1 MASHRMHVR
10 ARVAVVASL
19 AVHAVGLFVVLRMT
33 AHAVD
38 AREADR
44 RAAATAMPTI
54 EIAVPPV
61 ASEPIEVEVLDVPAP
76 DAPAPDAPARG
87 IERAIASPAAPI
99 AHRAA
104 VTSGAVAPAA
114 EAAAPGMPSRARW
127 LAMRGPDLALG
138 DRAVDELARSGR
150 PPERVAK
157 SGRVEPSGG
166 GNAVIRDL
174 VTTVTVERDG
184 TVQLHDRPDIEL
196 NWDLHLPSPDQ
207 IKRQLKQSGREM
219 AKWYA
224 DPYAKA
230 RVGPAQDV
238 PRQFA
243 ATPGAC
249 DRWDDPCSREL
260 RERDRRVDSLERQ
273 RRGSVAHG
281 KLDLTSMLMRAVGV
295 GDAYA
300 SRKRKLLDDTRA
312 ERAELG
318 AQHHAED
325 LARAGERMQRNLELL
340 WRTISDPAERR
351 DALFALW
358 DECAEADGPIGE
370 AGQRARL
377 LVIGWIRAKLP
388 SGSPG
393 AFTPEEIA
401 RRAAQQHSSQPFA
414 PYE

>member
-1 MASHRMHVR
+1 M
-10 ARVAVVASL
+10 VASL
-19 AVHAVGLFVVLRMT
+19 SVHAVALFVAAWM
-33 AHAVD
+33 AEHAID
-38 AREADR
+38 AREVDR
-44 RAAATAMPTI
+44 MPARAMAMPTI
-54 EIAVPPV
+54 EIATPLVP
-61 ASEPIEVEVLDVPAP
+61 SEPIEVEVLDLPARDVPADGIERGAIASRAAPVAHRAAVASGVTAPAP
-76 DAPAPDAPARG
+76 DAPAPGTRP
-87 IERAIASPAAPI
+87 
-99 AHRAA
+99 
-104 VTSGAVAPAA
+104 SG
-114 EAAAPGMPSRARW
+114 ARW
-127 LAMRGPDLALG
+127 LAMRGPALALG
-138 DRAVDELARSGR
+138 ERAVDEIARAGR

-166 GNAVIRDL
+166 GTAVIHDD
-174 VTTVTVERDG
+174 VTDVTVERDG

-196 NWDLHLPSPDQ
+196 HWDLHLPSPDQ
-207 IKRQLKQSGREM
+207 IKRELKRSGTEI

-230 RVGPAQDV
+230 HVGSAQDV

-260 RERDRRVDSLERQ
+260 RERDRRVDSLERR

-281 KLDLTSMLMRAVGV
+281 KLDLTSALMRAVGV

-318 AQHHAED
+318 AQHRAED
-325 LARAGERMQRNLELL
+325 LARAGERMQRNLEVL
-340 WRTISDPAERR
+340 WRTISDAAERR

-358 DECAEADGPIGE
+358 DECDEGDGTLGE

-377 LVIGWIRAKLP
+377 LVVGWIRAKLP
-388 SGSPG
+388 SGSPD
-393 AFTPEEIA
+393 AFTTDEIA
-401 RRAAQQHSSQPFA
+401 RRSAQRRSIQPFA

>member
-1 MASHRMHVR
+1 
-10 ARVAVVASL
+10 L
-19 AVHAVGLFVVLRMT
+19 
-33 AHAVD
+33 
-38 AREADR
+38 
-44 RAAATAMPTI
+44 
-54 EIAVPPV
+54 
-61 ASEPIEVEVLDVPAP
+61 
-76 DAPAPDAPARG
+76 
-87 IERAIASPAAPI
+87 
-99 AHRAA
+99 
-104 VTSGAVAPAA
+104 
-114 EAAAPGMPSRARW
+114 
-127 LAMRGPDLALG
+127 
-138 DRAVDELARSGR
+138 
-150 PPERVAK
+150 
-157 SGRVEPSGG
+157 
-166 GNAVIRDL
+166 
-174 VTTVTVERDG
+174 
-184 TVQLHDRPDIEL
+184 
-196 NWDLHLPSPDQ
+196 
-207 IKRQLKQSGREM
+207 
-219 AKWYA
+219 
-224 DPYAKA
+224 
-230 RVGPAQDV
+230 
-238 PRQFA
+238 
-243 ATPGAC
+243 
-249 DRWDDPCSREL
+249 
-260 RERDRRVDSLERQ
+260 LERQ

-340 WRTISDPAERR
+340 WRTIRDPAERR

-393 AFTPEEIA
+393 AFTPEDIA